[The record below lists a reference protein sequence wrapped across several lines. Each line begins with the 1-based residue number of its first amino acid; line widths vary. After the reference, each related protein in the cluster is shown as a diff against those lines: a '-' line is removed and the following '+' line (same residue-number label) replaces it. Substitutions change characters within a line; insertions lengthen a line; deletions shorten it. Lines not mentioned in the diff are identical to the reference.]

1 MRSYEAQKAVEG
13 LTPGDVA
20 QGIEGILSKRKPG
33 VPRALNNYEWAVL
46 EEAVALLVDM
56 ETISR
61 VFRK

>member
-20 QGIEGILSKRKPG
+20 QGIEAILAKRKPG

-61 VFRK
+61 VFR